1 MMQLSAQLKE
11 CWNEWMWVWDPRAS
25 VVVGRKVWISG
36 GGPDTVPRS
45 SPCPITPWLAKALV
59 GQVPYLLAVPQF
71 PHLKMGVVV
80 VLILI

>member
-1 MMQLSAQLKE
+1 M
-11 CWNEWMWVWDPRAS
+11 
-25 VVVGRKVWISG
+25 
-36 GGPDTVPRS
+36 PRS